1 MAGPRSILQLLI
13 AFVVASLAA
22 AGGARAEV
30 LDASESGFTVRHR
43 VEIAAPRAEVYRAAI
58 SRIGSWWSDGFTVS
72 GNAGNLYLDAL
83 PQGCLCER
91 LGPGSGIVHLTVT
104 FVNPRVMLR
113 LSGGLGPLGLLG
125 VSGNLLWE
133 FDDADSGT
141 AVTWSYA
148 VGGYSPAGLDT
159 LARDVDR
166 VLGEQLNRLKRF
178 VENGEP
184 G

>member
-1 MAGPRSILQLLI
+1 MAGVPRRGSVFL
-13 AFVVASLAA
+13 VASLATLVA
-22 AGGARAEV
+22 AGARAEV
-30 LDASESGFTVRHR
+30 VDASAAGFTVRHA
-43 VEIAAPRAEVYRAAI
+43 VNIAAPRAEVYRAAV
-58 SRIGSWWSDGFTVS
+58 RGVGSWWSDELTIS
-72 GNAGNLYLDAL
+72 GNADNLSLEPL

-113 LSGGLGPLGLLG
+113 LTGGLGPLGLLG

-133 FDDADSGT
+133 FADDGAGT
-141 AVTWSYA
+141 TVTWSYA

-159 LARDVDR
+159 LAPDVDR
-166 VLGEQLNRLKRF
+166 VLGDQLGRLKDF
-178 VENGEP
+178 VENGDP

>member
-1 MAGPRSILQLLI
+1 MVLKLL
-13 AFVVASLAA
+13 VAAPAA
-22 AGGARAEV
+22 LGTAGGARADV
-30 LDASESGFTVRHR
+30 LDASETGFTVRHR
-43 VEIAAPRAEVYRAAI
+43 VEIEAPRAEVYRTTI
-58 SRIGSWWSDGFTVS
+58 SHIGSWWSDGFTVS

-113 LSGGLGPLGLLG
+113 LTGGLGPLGLLG

-133 FDDADSGT
+133 FEDAGSGT

-148 VGGYSPAGLDT
+148 VGGYSPDGLDT
-159 LARDVDR
+159 LAPDVDR

-178 VENGEP
+178 VENGDP